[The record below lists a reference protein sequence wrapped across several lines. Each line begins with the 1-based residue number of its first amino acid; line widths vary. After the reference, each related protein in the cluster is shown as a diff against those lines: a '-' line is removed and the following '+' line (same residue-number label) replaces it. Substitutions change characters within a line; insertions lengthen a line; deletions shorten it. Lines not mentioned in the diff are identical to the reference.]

1 MTSLLTAHRP
11 SASRVPASPA
21 PRLSPRE
28 DLLTVAF
35 TGWLILGL
43 FVDGWAHNNDQ
54 PETFFTPWHG
64 LLYSGFLATAVWMGS
79 RYLRHGRAPAGY
91 GLGLVGVVGFA
102 LGGAFDMIWHVIFG
116 VEVDLEALLS
126 PSHLLLFSSALLIL
140 TSPLRAAWSDP
151 AHRHLSLRTFFPPLL
166 SATLVTAGV
175 AFFVMPF
182 SPFLSGAATKA
193 PYEVISRSV
202 APGGI
207 AEWFTEEVQL
217 EGFAAI
223 LITTVVLMAP
233 ALLLLRRWELP
244 FGSLTVLFG
253 TVVTLVSAT
262 EGFEMGETALAG
274 LIAGVGGDLLVR
286 LLQRRA
292 TSPVAM
298 LRLVGGIVPAVLW
311 LAYFGLLAAFHSVGW
326 SVELWSG
333 ITSMA
338 ALAGLGLA
346 VLMTPAPTPTPA

>member
-11 SASRVPASPA
+11 PASRVPASPA

-292 TSPVAM
+292 TSPVAT

-311 LAYFGLLAAFHSVGW
+311 LAYFGLLAPSTAWAGRSSCGAASPAWPPSPASGW
-326 SVELWSG
+326 PSS
-333 ITSMA
+333 
-338 ALAGLGLA
+338 
-346 VLMTPAPTPTPA
+346 